1 MFVVGVSGVARS
13 GKNLFCDLIIEE
25 LAKQGYS
32 AKQFALANA
41 LKRDCEQFL
50 KTYCKLDVYTDNTQQ
65 KTLFREFLVW
75 YGDLRRKQ
83 IHKMTRNA
91 QNGDHTLSKSH
102 KN

>member
-1 MFVVGVSGVARS
+1 MFIVGVSGVARS

-50 KTYCKLDVYTDNTQQ
+50 KTQCNLDVHTDNTHN
-65 KTLFREFLVW
+65 KSLFREFLVW
-75 YGDLRRKQ
+75 YGDLKRKQ
-83 IHKMTRNA
+83 S
-91 QNGDHTLSKSH
+91 NGRH
-102 KN
+102 

>member
-41 LKRDCEQFL
+41 LKRDCSNFL
-50 KTYCKLDVYTDNTQQ
+50 ETYW
-65 KTLFREFLVW
+65 FRC
-75 YGDLRRKQ
+75 
-83 IHKMTRNA
+83 IHHVGLTVDSEPVLGKR
-91 QNGDHTLSKSH
+91 
-102 KN
+102 